1 MTLEKIANQVVDTD
15 MLVIGGGIAGA
26 PAAVKAA
33 ESGLNVTL
41 VDKSKVD
48 RSGSAAQGIDHY
60 AGAFPKGMSPQD
72 WVDACMKI
80 GNGGWRGLYYNAVGY
95 IDMTLLYRLA
105 ANGMWAIEELDRM
118 GVTMRW
124 DDGEIRPIRSV
135 RKIPFIRVHWQNVK
149 PELAGALKKAGV
161 NVLNRVMIVDLLKDS
176 AGRVTGATA
185 INTRTGDFIVIRAK
199 ITVLATA
206 ACSRVYN
213 PETPIPGKYKF
224 RYHWCPASVSGDG
237 WGMGF
242 RAGAEMANM
251 EQAGRGFR
259 PRDDSCFPIGNQN
272 NEGSRGKY
280 FTADGEEFAIPKPP
294 LLEELERTGR
304 DPFYVSIQH
313 LSDDFHKRVEVD
325 YVDERMI
332 SMKIAQD
339 RGFDPRTHWF
349 EMIDNRPNQ
358 LHTEPG
364 IQTNAYFETN
374 LPGLYAIGDCV
385 SGQHDVANAATAGCL
400 MGEAASDCVKGVPD
414 PAVDEA
420 QVEMLKEATMRPL
433 NTSDGEEPMELELT
447 IRHICNRYI
456 GTATGEGRL
465 KEAIRRL
472 DSIKREFLN
481 KMVAQ
486 NPHYL
491 MRALEVRNLFDVAE
505 MHAKATLERRETRD
519 AHVRLDCPE
528 PDPKLEGMILHQKLM
543 DGEIVHEFRKLPPL
557 DMTLKED
564 R

>member
-1 MTLEKIANQVVDTD
+1 
-15 MLVIGGGIAGA
+15 
-26 PAAVKAA
+26 
-33 ESGLNVTL
+33 
-41 VDKSKVD
+41 
-48 RSGSAAQGIDHY
+48 
-60 AGAFPKGMSPQD
+60 
-72 WVDACMKI
+72 
-80 GNGGWRGLYYNAVGY
+80 
-95 IDMTLLYRLA
+95 
-105 ANGMWAIEELDRM
+105 
-118 GVTMRW
+118 
-124 DDGEIRPIRSV
+124 
-135 RKIPFIRVHWQNVK
+135 VHWQNVK

-213 PETPIPGKYKF
+213 PETPVPGKYKF

-400 MGEAASDCVKGVPD
+400 MGEAAFDCVKGVPD

-519 AHVRLDCPE
+519 AQVRLDCPE
-528 PDPKLEGMILHQKLM
+528 PDPKLRTDKMPAKIDYKKCIGCKKCYDLCPIDVFTM
-543 DGEIVHEFRKLPPL
+543 DEQTNMPAATYNEECWHCGICWMECPKRAIDITYPASFW
-557 DMTLKED
+557 
-564 R
+564 

>member
-118 GVTMRW
+118 GITMRW

-519 AHVRLDCPE
+519 AQVRLDCPE

>member
-519 AHVRLDCPE
+519 AQVRLDCPE